1 MNYRMVLRERFGEA
15 RVGADRSLEA
25 TAGVQV
31 REVQG
36 WTGC

>member
-1 MNYRMVLRERFGEA
+1 M
-15 RVGADRSLEA
+15 GADRSLEA

-36 WTGC
+36 WTGCRWRVPETGAWEWG